1 MPGLQ
6 KAGAGGPLAGP
17 EQQSPAWFN
26 LEWSTDRLID
36 RFCPALSYRAPPMLS
51 LSPPA
56 FMADTRL
63 GRGNAIHIVT
73 VKVIIFGTNEPVWH
87 CSGVSALYIRA
98 VPFSVS

>member
-1 MPGLQ
+1 MSLALASGLY
-6 KAGAGGPLAGP
+6 G
-17 EQQSPAWFN
+17 
-26 LEWSTDRLID
+26 
-36 RFCPALSYRAPPMLS
+36 
-51 LSPPA
+51 
-56 FMADTRL
+56 DTRL